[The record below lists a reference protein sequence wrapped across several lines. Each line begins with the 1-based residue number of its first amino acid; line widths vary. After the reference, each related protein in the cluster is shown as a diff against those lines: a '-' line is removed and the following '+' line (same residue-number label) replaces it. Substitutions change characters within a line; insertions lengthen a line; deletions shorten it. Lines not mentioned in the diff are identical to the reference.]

1 MEDRRH
7 VVFIGV
13 ELSGGVELAAPVEKA
28 TAGPRAAEGR
38 DGREA
43 RWRGRKMG
51 CRALVQWRCRLAER
65 RRDGEGGTVESAV
78 AEAVHWSV
86 LAALSRLYKY
96 PTYVTQKNICSPP
109 PLSLSPS
116 RVFHSP
122 TPLSLSP
129 ARAAR
134 QRPPRPLLA
143 ASLPHFFIHRP
154 RFRPSSASGSAG
166 LAVGAVRSNAAVFT
180 ALAAACVATY
190 AIAVSRDPGHV
201 PASFVPDVEDAGSPI
216 HEIKRKGGDLRYCQ
230 KCSHYK
236 PPRAHHCCVC
246 KRCVLRMDLVEL
258 VLICSLETTTKMQS
272 S

>member
-1 MEDRRH
+1 M
-7 VVFIGV
+7 V
-13 ELSGGVELAAPVEKA
+13 SGI
-28 TAGPRAAEGR
+28 GPR
-38 DGREA
+38 
-43 RWRGRKMG
+43 
-51 CRALVQWRCRLAER
+51 C
-65 RRDGEGGTVESAV
+65 
-78 AEAVHWSV
+78 HP
-86 LAALSRLYKY
+86 Y
-96 PTYVTQKNICSPP
+96 P
-109 PLSLSPS
+109 PLSLSVSSLPFPS
-116 RVFHSP
+116 PS
-122 TPLSLSP
+122 LSRPRLDGCNSSP

-154 RFRPSSASGSAG
+154 RFRPSSAPGSAG

-190 AIAVSRDPGHV
+190 AIAVSRDPGRV

-230 KCSHYK
+230 KCSHCK